1 MGFTSRTSLF
11 PTEFDCYCVVLSS
24 QSVYDFNCIVHL
36 FLTFDLQGVDDR
48 NLLAGHLAMFQEDFN
63 QAQDLFLASS
73 KPNTAL
79 EVWLLDD

>member
-1 MGFTSRTSLF
+1 MTL
-11 PTEFDCYCVVLSS
+11 DIYCALI
-24 QSVYDFNCIVHL
+24 Y
-36 FLTFDLQGVDDR
+36 LQGVDDR

-79 EVWLLDD
+79 EV